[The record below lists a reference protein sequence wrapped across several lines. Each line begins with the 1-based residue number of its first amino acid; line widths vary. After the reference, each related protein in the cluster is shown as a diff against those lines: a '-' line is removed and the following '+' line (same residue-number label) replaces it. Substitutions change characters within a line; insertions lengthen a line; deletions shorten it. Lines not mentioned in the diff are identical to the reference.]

1 MNLLNILKGTT
12 LIQYL
17 TLGYAVL
24 YILFILA
31 AFIGVVLTSLNAE
44 EMGVLLLF
52 VLFIFGV
59 LLSWYNGIITGV
71 LFLIW
76 NVGMWILE
84 LFLVEKDGGFGI
96 IMGIPLIVLGVFF
109 ILQGIKK
116 NKGTLIKSDVQW
128 KIVLQILTITYTI
141 LYTIVI
147 INDLTGNLEIDFLNT
162 PGIILL
168 SLILVYII
176 GFILSWKKELFAG
189 IMFIIWYA
197 GVYYIF
203 KTNSEIGDS
212 GPWIVAGFVVLI
224 QGIFYINYWLKI
236 KQSKLKIKY
245 TL

>member
-31 AFIGVVLTSLNAE
+31 AFIGVDLTSLNAE

-84 LFLVEKDGGFGI
+84 LFLV
-96 IMGIPLIVLGVFF
+96 
-109 ILQGIKK
+109 
-116 NKGTLIKSDVQW
+116 
-128 KIVLQILTITYTI
+128 
-141 LYTIVI
+141 
-147 INDLTGNLEIDFLNT
+147 
-162 PGIILL
+162 
-168 SLILVYII
+168 
-176 GFILSWKKELFAG
+176 
-189 IMFIIWYA
+189 
-197 GVYYIF
+197 
-203 KTNSEIGDS
+203 
-212 GPWIVAGFVVLI
+212 
-224 QGIFYINYWLKI
+224 
-236 KQSKLKIKY
+236 
-245 TL
+245 